1 MTEQMEMEAFFF
13 LQDLEPEDTES
24 TDEPKVKHGKRKE
37 IKIGGIPMP
46 VYMMPNG
53 EYRWSMRQASKAV
66 GYNEG
71 WLRDTIQAGGNALIK
86 LQGYGFKGKIVESSG
101 QGFIKSHLVSTE
113 DFMAVI
119 LYAVMVGYQRPAI
132 ALMAAAMQETLERRA
147 DHAFG
152 VVRDEDEYIQKFEY
166 RYASILLNKDLRQA
180 ITEWIENNQHNI
192 QNYTKTHS
200 IRGGYRGIYASAL
213 GEIYQVLFG
222 RNKAQIN
229 QFLDVA
235 AYRTPKD
242 NVNVNQLQR
251 IAQIED
257 LAAKYI
263 QRKGL
268 NPIEAIRAAAGALM
282 IELEEPKLGD
292 RVTRQDV
299 HRVLDA
305 KKSSKKNK

>member
-1 MTEQMEMEAFFF
+1 
-13 LQDLEPEDTES
+13 
-24 TDEPKVKHGKRKE
+24 
-37 IKIGGIPMP
+37 MP

-71 WLRDTIQAGGNALIK
+71 WLRDTIQTGGNALIK
-86 LQGYGFKGKIVESSG
+86 LQGYGFKGKIVESPG
-101 QGFIKSHLVSTE
+101 QGFIESHLVSTE

-119 LYAVMVGYQRPAI
+119 LYAVMVGYRRPAI

-180 ITEWIENNQHNI
+180 IKEWIESNEYNI
-192 QNYTKTHS
+192 PNYTKTHS

-268 NPIEAIRAAAGALM
+268 NPIEAIRAAADALM

-292 RVTRQDV
+292 RITRQDV

-305 KKSSKKNK
+305 KKSSNKNK

>member
-1 MTEQMEMEAFFF
+1 MAEQIEIEALFF
-13 LQDLEPEDTES
+13 QEDPDAEDTS
-24 TDEPKVKHGKRKE
+24 LTDEPKVKHAKRKE
-37 IKIGGIPMP
+37 IKIGGTPMP

-86 LQGYGFKGKIVESSG
+86 LQGYGFKGQIVESPG
-101 QGFIKSHLVSTE
+101 QGFIESHLVSTQ
-113 DFMAVI
+113 DFMAMI
-119 LYAVMVGYQRPAI
+119 LYAVMVGYRRPAI

-166 RYASILLNKDLRQA
+166 RYASIMLNKDLRAA
-180 ITEWIENNQHNI
+180 IGDWIEINEQNI
-192 QNYTKTHS
+192 NNYTKTHS
-200 IRGGYRGIYASAL
+200 IRGGQRGIYASAL
-213 GEIYQVLFG
+213 GEIYKVLFG
-222 RNKAQIN
+222 KNKAQIN
-229 QFLDVA
+229 EFLDVA
-235 AYRTPKD
+235 ASKTPKD
-242 NVNVNQLQR
+242 NVDVNQLQR

-257 LAAKYI
+257 LATKYI
-263 QRKGL
+263 RRKSL
-268 NPIEAIRAAAGALM
+268 NPIEAIRAAAEALM

-292 RVTRQDV
+292 RITRQDV

-305 KKSSKKNK
+305 KKTSKTNK